1 MRYLTSD
8 REYPHEGHGFAVSEI
23 GVFGVSDQDSSQDPD
38 RIRVVAVVAMAPL
51 TRMSREGNPER
62 AKGRRDWPTDGQS
75 PEEGWELR
83 SAPPTP
89 PRELEIFV
97 GG

>member
-1 MRYLTSD
+1 MKYLTLD
-8 REYPHEGHGFAVSEI
+8 REYPNEGHGFAVSEI
-23 GVFGVSDQDSSQDPD
+23 GVFGVSDHRFQPGPD
-38 RIRVVAVVAMAPL
+38 RIRDVAVVAMAPL

-75 PEEGWELR
+75 LEVGWELR